1 MALEAAD
8 VLVVQKQSGTQEN
21 RKLTVQQL
29 SEYVQSNPAVTF
41 KGTADMTNAASEPAN
56 PQGGDLYINSASAAG
71 AFAWTGGSDPYTGTV
86 STNAQ
91 AVYVSS
97 VGWTVTNNSGADLG
111 VETVQG
117 TLPITVNSTNDA
129 EPIISVNAA
138 TVLTTGVN
146 TSGVVTVATN
156 ADVTSGTA
164 GVIVTAAQLKTTN
177 DLIAAGGGG
186 SGTVTNV
193 TGTDPI
199 EVANGTTTPA
209 ISIKDS
215 AVSQKGAVAL
225 ISDSAVATTNTTT
238 ATTPKYVA
246 NFYLNRNFSLLTDA

>member
-8 VLVVQKQSGTQEN
+8 VLVVQKQSGNQEN

-29 SEYVQSNPAVTF
+29 TEYVQSNPAVIF
-41 KGTADMTNAASEPAN
+41 KGTADMTNAAVEPAN
-56 PQGGDLYINSASAAG
+56 PQGGDLYINSATASG

-86 STNAQ
+86 APNAQ
-91 AVYVSS
+91 AIYVSA

-117 TLPITVNSTNDA
+117 ALPITVNTANDA
-129 EPIISVNAA
+129 VPIVSVNAA

-156 ADVTSGTA
+156 ADVAAGTV
-164 GVIVTAAQLKTTN
+164 GVIPTALQLKATN
-177 DLIAAGGGG
+177 DAVALLPTTA
-186 SGTVTNV
+186 VTSV
-193 TGTDPI
+193 TGADPI
-199 EVANGTTTPA
+199 EVANGTTAPA

-215 AVSQKGAVAL
+215 AVNQKGAVAL
-225 ISDSAVATTNTTT
+225 ISDSAVAVTNTTT